1 MALALHTQAEYTIT
15 WGGFMAEAARKMAD
29 NAEKKQN
36 QDASKAPVSKRD
48 WLGLASAL
56 MVVINIAAVGS
67 LGLVLKKLWN
77 RLHLIEA
84 KVEEVALIQ
93 KEESLPLEQA
103 KKSGRSLTPPVAG
116 TLYPLESFLVNISSD
131 QGPKFLQ
138 AQMELELMDSTT
150 EDEITK
156 KKAAIRDAVLVL
168 LSSKSYREI
177 REPSGMINLRKD
189 ILRSINGLLNSGK
202 VKELYFTQFH
212 FN

>member
-1 MALALHTQAEYTIT
+1 
-15 WGGFMAEAARKMAD
+15 MAEAARKMAD
-29 NAEKKQN
+29 NAEKKLS
-36 QDASKAPVSKRD
+36 QDASKTPAAKRD
-48 WLGLASAL
+48 WIGILSAL
-56 MVVINIAAVGS
+56 MVVINLAAIGS
-67 LGLVLKKLWN
+67 LGFVLKKLWN

-93 KEESLPLEQA
+93 KEEALPLEQA
-103 KKSGRSLTPPVAG
+103 KKSGRSLAPPVSG

-156 KKAAIRDAVLVL
+156 KKAAIRDSVLVL

-177 REPSGMINLRKD
+177 REPAGMTNLRKD
-189 ILRSINGLLNSGK
+189 ILRAINNLLNSGK
-202 VKELYFTQFH
+202 VKEVYFTQFH